1 MPREGYG
8 VITVAI
14 DIVFR
19 IDTLVAKMN
28 ELKAEAKIK
37 GRKYSRASFVKDA
50 VLDALVYH
58 EDRIS
63 HAYMLLLQKKT
74 RNDKKRRELSN
85 AEKKA

>member
-74 RNDKKRRELSN
+74 RNDKKRKEFAN
-85 AEKKA
+85 VKKKT